1 MKSLAITITTY
12 MWLVEY
18 IGQHALNVVK
28 HMGSPKPVVIDGVL
42 WKPYSVNHID
52 ADGKKFSFYIF
63 AISREHAACV
73 VDDIRETAWLGDE
86 VVG

>member
-1 MKSLAITITTY
+1 MRMTTTY
-12 MWLVEY
+12 MWLAGY
-18 IGQHALNVVK
+18 IESRALNVVK
-28 HMGSPKPVVIDGVL
+28 RMESPKPVVIDGVL

>member
-1 MKSLAITITTY
+1 MRMTTTY
-12 MWLVEY
+12 MWLAGY
-18 IGQHALNVVK
+18 IESRALNVVK
-28 HMGSPKPVVIDGVL
+28 RMESPKPVVIDGVL

-52 ADGKKFSFYIF
+52 ADGKKFSFYNF

>member
-1 MKSLAITITTY
+1 MD
-12 MWLVEY
+12 Y
-18 IGQHALNVVK
+18 IELRALNAVK
-28 HMGSPKPVVIDGVL
+28 RMESPKPVVIDGVL

-86 VVG
+86 IAG